1 MDWSKAKNILILT
14 FLALNIFLGYSLWKE
29 SYQLFSSRVVTYQE
43 IEEAKQKLSS
53 LNLELKAPIPRQ
65 IYFMSFLAVTNKK
78 YPGEELVDMLFPGEH
93 AADFY
98 SGEEGFVVFQEGER
112 ELRVWDKGK
121 VTFSRE
127 PFSLS
132 EAEAEAEGEEEGEG
146 MVDTNET
153 TDMEDMQDREDVQD
167 INKMEEKE
175 AISMAQ
181 EFLQEMGVSP
191 LEARLEE
198 VEAFED
204 GRYFLLYNQV
214 YKNQALFGSYLKL
227 WLHPEGVENFQ
238 LYWLEPEG
246 FSGEDIST
254 ISAASALISLSEFL
268 SAQEKKKEIESI
280 SIGYYSEA
288 FDAQK
293 WEIVPVWRIKITDQ
307 GIYFINAYTGDL
319 EGKDESYF

>member
-43 IEEAKQKLSS
+43 IEEAKQKMST

-65 IYFMSFLAVTNKK
+65 IYFMSFLAVTNRKHE
-78 YPGEELVDMLFPGEH
+78 GEELVNRLFPGEYTT
-93 AADFY
+93 DFY
-98 SGEEGFVVFQEGER
+98 SGEEGLVVFQEGER

-132 EAEAEAEGEEEGEG
+132 EGEGEEEGEG

-153 TDMEDMQDREDVQD
+153 TDMEDMQDTEDVQD

-175 AISMAQ
+175 AISLAQ

-198 VEAFED
+198 VESFED
-204 GRYFLLYNQV
+204 ERYFLLYNQV

-227 WLHPEGVENFQ
+227 WVHPDGVESFE

-254 ISAASALISLSEFL
+254 ISAASALINLSESLSV
-268 SAQEKKKEIESI
+268 QEKKKEIESI